1 MSPMRRNRK
10 TKHTNAE
17 VRSEGGVRDGGGPQQ
32 FSGHEHMRRDDPP
45 TPKAP
50 AKGQV
55 VPT

>member
-10 TKHTNAE
+10 TKAHNAE
-17 VRSEGGVRDGGGPQQ
+17 VGRDAAGRDGGGPQQ

-50 AKGQV
+50 AKGEV